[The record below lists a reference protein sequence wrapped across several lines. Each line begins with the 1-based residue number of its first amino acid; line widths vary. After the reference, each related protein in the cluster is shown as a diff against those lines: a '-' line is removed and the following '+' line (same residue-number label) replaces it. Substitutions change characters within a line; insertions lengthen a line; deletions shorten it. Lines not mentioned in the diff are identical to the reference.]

1 MLKKKEI
8 VKENVRKIE
17 EIEAKKIEDMKK
29 KEEMPIH
36 HDSQVEISEVD
47 SKRKTYLQGCGP
59 EAGQKPSYTASSY
72 LESGTYCPVSRSS
85 AGSQTLLAAGKPQLD
100 LRKLE

>member
-1 MLKKKEI
+1 MMRKKEI

-29 KEEMPIH
+29 KEEMSVH

-72 LESGTYCPVSRSS
+72 LESGTYCPISRSS